1 MSFLLNVSRFV
12 GFPFYLK
19 YSRKLFAAVN
29 LLLIVYFGVG
39 VFFSLLSLA
48 LKMKQNIFMLNSKIW
63 TRCFIVV
70 DF

>member
-12 GFPFYLK
+12 GFHFYLK

-29 LLLIVYFGVG
+29 LLVIVYFGVS